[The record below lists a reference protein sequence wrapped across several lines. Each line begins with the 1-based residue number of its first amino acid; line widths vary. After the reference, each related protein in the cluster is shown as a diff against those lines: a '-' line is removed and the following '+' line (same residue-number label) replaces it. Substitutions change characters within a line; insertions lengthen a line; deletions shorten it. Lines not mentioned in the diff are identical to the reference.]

1 MKSGKLYQTGIAIK
15 SIGSSPMS
23 QSIQHHEEKNMRIF
37 ITGATGY
44 IGRVITERLIANR
57 HQVLGL
63 ARSDKSA
70 EKLKAMGAEVHR
82 GDLDDLDSLA
92 AGSSDVDGV
101 IHTAMSLDDFN
112 NLDPILIKDQK
123 ATEAMLSSLAGTG
136 KPFLYTSGSGVL
148 SDTGTEVVDETVDT
162 DDKGPFARRAAV
174 EKTVLQA
181 QNRGIRTVVIRP
193 GIVYGQGGSG
203 FVHMFAGLAREAGC
217 GRTFGEGKNVCSVV
231 HVEDLADLFLSAL
244 EHSPAGTL
252 FNAASEEE
260 PTMLD
265 IATAIGRALKLAD
278 KPTVWP
284 LDEARAAI
292 GLPADGLAANKR
304 ISAARARKVLGWCPH
319 RVGLIEDIE
328 HGSYPAAFGVVA
340 GREA

>member
-1 MKSGKLYQTGIAIK
+1 
-15 SIGSSPMS
+15 
-23 QSIQHHEEKNMRIF
+23 MRVF

-44 IGRVITERLIANR
+44 VGSAITRRLITAG
-57 HQVLGL
+57 HQVLGF

-70 EKLKAMGAEVHR
+70 EKLKAMGAEIHR
-82 GDLDDLDSLA
+82 GDLDDLDSITAGA
-92 AGSSDVDGV
+92 ANVDGV
-101 IHTAMSLDDFN
+101 IHTAISLDDFN
-112 NLDPILIKDQK
+112 KLDETFAKDEK
-123 ATEAMLSSLAGTG
+123 AVEAMFSSLAGTG
-136 KPFLYTSGSGVL
+136 KPFLYISGSGVL
-148 SDTGTEVVDETVDT
+148 ADTGTEAADETVAT
-162 DDKGPFARRAAV
+162 DDKGPVARRAAL

-181 QNRGIRTVVIRP
+181 QSRNIRTVVIRP

-203 FVHMFAGLAREAGC
+203 VFHLFAGLAREAGC
-217 GRTFGEGKNVCSVV
+217 GRTIGEGKNVCSVV

-252 FNAASEEE
+252 FNAASGEE

-265 IATAIGRALKLAD
+265 IATAIGHALKLTD

-284 LDEARAAI
+284 LNEASAAL
-292 GLPADGLAANKR
+292 GPLADGLAANKR
-304 ISAARARKVLGWCPH
+304 ISAERARKVLGWRPH

-328 HGSYPAAFGVVA
+328 HGSYPAAFGVAA